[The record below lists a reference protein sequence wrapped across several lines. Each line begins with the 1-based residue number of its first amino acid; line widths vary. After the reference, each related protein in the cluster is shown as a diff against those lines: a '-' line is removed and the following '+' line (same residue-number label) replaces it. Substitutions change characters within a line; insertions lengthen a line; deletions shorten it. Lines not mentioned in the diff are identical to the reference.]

1 MKTKQDNDVT
11 NHTSVVYIEI
21 ETKLSC
27 LIRKN
32 VVYHKK
38 KLDRRMTWLIVQV
51 WSIMKMGQDNDVIDV
66 QVRSTPK
73 TQLNFLDRSNM
84 MRSIINIK

>member
-11 NHTSVVYIEI
+11 NHTGVVYIEI
-21 ETKLSC
+21 ETKLSW

-38 KLDRRMTWLIVQV
+38 KLDRKMTSLIVQA
-51 WSIMKMGQDNDVIDV
+51 WSIMKMGQDNNVIDV
-66 QVRSTPK
+66 QVHSTPK
-73 TQLNFLDRSNM
+73 M
-84 MRSIINIK
+84 

>member
-21 ETKLSC
+21 ETKLSWP
-27 LIRKN
+27 IRKN

-38 KLDRRMTWLIVQV
+38 KLDRMMTSLIVQA
-51 WSIMKMGQDNDVIDV
+51 WSIMKMGQDNNVIDV
-66 QVRSTPK
+66 QVHSTPK
-73 TQLNFLDRSNM
+73 M
-84 MRSIINIK
+84 